1 MDVEIVFDFRL
12 VTTHYHRVTTQ
23 QIRVLLRRR
32 PFRPIEI
39 LSDGGE
45 KLLVRHPEAVLVGKE
60 VVVVELPDG
69 TMDYME
75 AGNISKVRVLPRR
88 GG

>member
-1 MDVEIVFDFRL
+1 MAR
-12 VTTHYHRVTTQ
+12 HPHRVTPHR
-23 QIRVLLRRR
+23 IRLLLRKR
-32 PFRPIEI
+32 PFRPIEL
-39 LSDGGE
+39 LSDAGE

-69 TMDYME
+69 TMDYMD

>member
-1 MDVEIVFDFRL
+1 MAR
-12 VTTHYHRVTTQ
+12 YAHRVTTD
-23 QIRVLLRRR
+23 QIRTLLRKR

-60 VVVVELPDG
+60 VVVVVFPDD
-69 TMDYME
+69 TIDYME
-75 AGNISKVRVLPRR
+75 ARNISKVRLLPR
-88 GG
+88 GGR